1 MLFNSP
7 EFLLF
12 LPLVFAGYWLLGSH
26 LRLQN
31 LFVVAASYVFYGWWD
46 WRFLALIVFTS
57 AWSWLFGLLEANAA
71 PRSAASKARL
81 ALSCVINLGI
91 LGAFKYYDF
100 FVGQAAGLLRACGF
114 EPHIAFLQVVLPVGV
129 SFYTFQALSYTIDV
143 YRRQIAPTRDPIAFF
158 AFISFFPQLVAG
170 PIERATNLLPQF
182 LRPRVFDYDAA
193 VLGCRQMLWGF
204 FKKCV
209 VADNC
214 AVAVN
219 FLLNDAGFDNGLGIW
234 LGILLFA
241 FQIYGDFSGYSD
253 IAIGCSRLFG
263 IRLMQNFAFPFFA
276 RDIAEFWRRWHISL
290 TTWFRDYLYIPLGG
304 SRCGAWKRVRNTF
317 VIFLVSGLWHGANW
331 TFVAWGAFHAALFLP
346 LLLGGRNRRHLDV
359 VAENCALP
367 SLRELGEML
376 RTFFFALLGWTL
388 FRAQSIGEAGRWFR
402 DMVDVRTFG
411 SLHHLPRETTIAAVA
426 VAALLLVEWFNR
438 REAYGCARLPRLT
451 SMRWGVYFV
460 LLWLVVFYTPG
471 SQTFIYF
478 QF

>member
-1 MLFNSP
+1 M
-7 EFLLF
+7 
-12 LPLVFAGYWLLGSH
+12 
-26 LRLQN
+26 
-31 LFVVAASYVFYGWWD
+31 AA
-46 WRFLALIVFTS
+46 
-57 AWSWLFGLLEANAA
+57 
-71 PRSAASKARL
+71 
-81 ALSCVINLGI
+81 
-91 LGAFKYYDF
+91 
-100 FVGQAAGLLRACGF
+100 
-114 EPHIAFLQVVLPVGV
+114 
-129 SFYTFQALSYTIDV
+129 
-143 YRRQIAPTRDPIAFF
+143 
-158 AFISFFPQLVAG
+158 
-170 PIERATNLLPQF
+170 
-182 LRPRVFDYDAA
+182 
-193 VLGCRQMLWGF
+193 
-204 FKKCV
+204 
-209 VADNC
+209 
-214 AVAVN
+214 N
-219 FLLNDAGFDNGLGIW
+219 FLLNDAALHNGVGTW
-234 LGILLFA
+234 LGVLLFT

-263 IRLMQNFAFPFFA
+263 IRLMRNFACPYFA

-359 VAENCALP
+359 VAEDRALP

-388 FRAQSIGEAGRWFR
+388 FRAQSIGEAGRWFC

-411 SLHHLPRETTIAAVA
+411 VLHHLPRETTIAAFA
-426 VAALLLVEWFNR
+426 VVTLLLVEWFNR
-438 REAYGCARLPRLT
+438 REAYGCARLPRMTYL
-451 SMRWGVYFV
+451 RWGVYFV